1 MKNKKNIT
9 IGLPRALLYFKYH
22 IFWENFFQ
30 NLGCSVVISDETN
43 KEILLRG
50 SQLSV
55 DESCLSLKVFIG
67 HIDNLISKKV
77 EYIFIPRIVSLHSGE
92 KLCVKF
98 MALNDIV
105 SNIFDNV
112 KILEYTVN
120 HQLCKYEF
128 FGIIKIAR
136 QLGFNFFK
144 AIKSYFFAKKKE
156 KEYFE
161 KELEKQQRI
170 LNEKNDKPRI
180 LIVSHP
186 YTTYDNL
193 IGKPII
199 KILES
204 QNVQIVYC
212 DIVDKK
218 KARIVSKNIS
228 NDLYWTYNKEQL
240 GAIELYKEKI
250 DGIVFLM
257 VFPCGPD
264 SLVINLCQNK
274 IFSKPIMV
282 LTLDELQGEAGLQT
296 RLESFIDI
304 LKFKSGKIY

>member
-1 MKNKKNIT
+1 MIT
-9 IGLPRALLYFKYH
+9 IGIPKALLYFKYH
-22 IFWENFFQ
+22 IFWKNFFQ
-30 NLGCSVVISDETN
+30 NLGCSVVVSDDTN
-43 KEILLRG
+43 KEILLKG

-55 DESCLSLKVFIG
+55 DESCLSLKIFIG

-77 EYIFIPRIVSLHSGE
+77 EYIFIPRIVCLHSGE

-112 KILEYTVN
+112 KILEYTID
-120 HQLCKYEF
+120 HQLFQFEF
-128 FGIIKIAR
+128 WGMIKIAKK
-136 QLGFNFFK
+136 LGFNFFK
-144 AIKSYFFAKKKE
+144 AIKSYFLAKRKE
-156 KEYFE
+156 REYFE
-161 KELEKQQRI
+161 EKLRKQRKI
-170 LNEKNDKPRI
+170 LDNRNGKIRI

-204 QNVQIVYC
+204 QNVQIIYS

-228 NDLYWTYNKEQL
+228 NDLYWTYNKELL
-240 GAIELYKEKI
+240 GAIEIYKKEI

-264 SLVINLCQNK
+264 SLVVNLCQNK
-274 IFSKPIMV
+274 ITDIPIMV
-282 LTLDELQGEAGLQT
+282 LTLDELQGEAGLKT
-296 RLESFIDI
+296 RLESFVDI
-304 LKFKSGKIY
+304 LKFKNNKNKFL